1 MHVVIMVRSFD
12 EEKQRERERVRAKI
26 YIYMYSILTRAL
38 METSQVTGVS
48 HFQPIHRLS
57 VLVEEAPAGEGNYR
71 CSSPHAAHAHLNHHT
86 ESTAVKAFKQ
96 R

>member
-1 MHVVIMVRSFD
+1 
-12 EEKQRERERVRAKI
+12 
-26 YIYMYSILTRAL
+26 MYSILTRAL